1 MYEEDI
7 QKCKELIELINERQK
22 QNIPAVQK
30 MLNDYKLQLTKKRLA
45 TLENLQRKQKEEE
58 RDID

>member
-7 QKCKELIELINERQK
+7 KKCKELIELINERQK
-22 QNIPAVQK
+22 QHLPAVEK

-45 TLENLQRKQKEEE
+45 TLEQQQKEEE
-58 RDID
+58 NNGEKEI

>member
-22 QNIPAVQK
+22 QHIPAVEK

-45 TLENLQRKQKEEE
+45 TLENLQKKQKEEE
-58 RDID
+58 HDID

>member
-7 QKCKELIELINERQK
+7 KKCKELIALINERQK

-45 TLENLQRKQKEEE
+45 TLEKMQKEEE
-58 RDID
+58 R

>member
-7 QKCKELIELINERQK
+7 KKCKELIELINERQK
-22 QNIPAVQK
+22 QHLPTVEK

-45 TLENLQRKQKEEE
+45 TLEQKQKEENDGE
-58 RDID
+58 KEI

>member
-7 QKCKELIELINERQK
+7 KKCKELIELINERQK
-22 QNIPAVQK
+22 QNIPTVQK

-45 TLENLQRKQKEEE
+45 TLEKMQKEEKNNGE
-58 RDID
+58 KEI